1 MPKIFIFWWKELKLR
16 NVVDGDESNEDDN
29 DGVNNNDDDSND
41 ERDNNDELV
50 KNGIFWNTEFRL
62 KRGEWD

>member
-1 MPKIFIFWWKELKLR
+1 MW
-16 NVVDGDESNEDDN
+16 NVVDGDESNEDDD